1 MFARARH
8 PCVSVPPALS
18 PALPLLLKNSREY
31 FPERA
36 KCLGI
41 QPSSSMM
48 WAMWSIKGGKE
59 AGKGRGGK
67 KKKEKD
73 TNKRKK
79 VDAKEIKDIYRR
91 KRGKWSQET

>member
-1 MFARARH
+1 MFAHVRH

-48 WAMWSIKGGKE
+48 WAMWSIKGGKADGE
-59 AGKGRGGK
+59 RGGIRR
-67 KKKEKD
+67 
-73 TNKRKK
+73 KRNRTQIKGKK
-79 VDAKEIKDIYRR
+79 VDANEIKEIYRR
-91 KRGKWSQET
+91 SGHSSQET